1 MNKRVLMLSLV
12 FMVFASIVAFA
23 QNGTVRGKV
32 VDKKSGD
39 ALPGARVIL
48 TPLEGGN
55 PIGRVAG
62 KDGSFEL
69 SVKAGTYD
77 VKTSYV
83 GYKVA
88 NSKVTVD
95 AGGTATVEFQLV
107 ADVRGLDEV
116 VVTGVASRTQKAVA
130 EVAVSRVNAAE
141 FSDKVGYTSAG
152 QLLSGKV
159 AGVTITPAS
168 GQVGGGIRFNVR
180 SGAGLIPGNPV
191 IFVDG
196 VRVNAGTTGNGTVGS
211 PGFGSGGQG
220 VSALADLNPN
230 DIENIEVLKGPAA
243 SALYGTSGQNGVVLI
258 TTKRGKNL
266 EAGDLRISYQ
276 GIFGV
281 NQASRQFTEQQLL
294 SFRQANAI
302 FRDGPIQ
309 QHAVNLQGQSGIF
322 NYFAGFED
330 RREEGFVIQN
340 SLRRQ
345 SVRLNLEAVT
355 SKDIT
360 INANA
365 NYIQN
370 TVSRPQNDNNVIG
383 WQGNTRIASPFSNP
397 TATVANRAPRSTYIF
412 TDSAAIAAFETE
424 TFTSRFVGSADI
436 TYSPSFIPGLR
447 FKGIAGYDYRFGRDS
462 RFAPS
467 NFTYA
472 GVTRGQRGIINFTQE
487 NLNFDLSAVYDTKIA
502 DVVNSTTIIGSQ
514 LFDRVLRSSTVSAQ
528 NFPTELIRDVGAGDA
543 TTRLA
548 SESFLNT
555 REAGV
560 FARQEMNI
568 DQTYFL
574 SGGLRWDF
582 ASAVGALA
590 PNIFYPQVSGM
601 VRLDK
606 LGFLPEVFNLMKLR
620 VAYGQ
625 TGRLPALQDGQALL
639 WTALP
644 TPYGAGAVVNNAGNP
659 AIQPER
665 IAETEFGIEF
675 ELDNAYGAEFTYYL
689 SNTSQALVS
698 LPRAPSTGLGNKPT
712 NVARIDGWGFE
723 SRFYARPLQT
733 REFSLDIDLIV
744 NYADNIVQD
753 LGFDVG
759 GPAFLQDGFNRN
771 FLIPGQRRSQFMGLR
786 PLAPRF
792 TATGHYSYLAAA
804 VNRPGQPVGLI
815 PGASG
820 PIIDT
825 TGVVRTPLGLA
836 VGYPIGPSAPLFTG
850 SFSFNFRFFTNFT
863 LYALAEYGLGGYI
876 YDGTT
881 AFNTNPAQANN
892 LRFNTLA
899 TQLGIFGSG
908 VPATAPN
915 AATDRGPSPQVPVGR
930 VPGVDIL
937 TPGTP
942 EYQRAAEEFMRLDPR
957 IAQIA
962 VANFTY
968 KADWVRLREVSLRWN
983 ATSLV
988 NDIFNSTV
996 KNLSFTL
1003 SGNNLLLFTNYPGIE
1018 VELNANPFSALSQG
1032 QDFLTLQQQRTIN
1045 FMVSFGF

>member
-12 FMVFASIVAFA
+12 FMAFASIAAFA

-48 TPLEGGN
+48 TPLEGESN
-55 PIGRVAG
+55 PIGKVAG
-62 KDGSFEL
+62 KDGGFEF
-69 SVKAGTYD
+69 SIKAGKYEA
-77 VKTSYV
+77 KTSYV

-88 NSKVTVD
+88 SSKVTVD
-95 AGGTATVEFQLV
+95 AGGTATVDFQLI

-141 FSDKVGYTSAG
+141 FSDKVGYTNAG

-180 SGAGLIPGNPV
+180 SGAGLVVGDPV
-191 IFVDG
+191 VFIDG
-196 VRVNAGTTGNGTVGS
+196 VRVNNGNTGNAA
-211 PGFGSGGQG
+211 GFTTGGQG

-243 SALYGTSGQNGVVLI
+243 SALYGTSGQNGVVLV

-266 EAGDLRISYQ
+266 ENGDLRISYQ
-276 GIFGV
+276 GIFGI
-281 NQASRQFTEQQLL
+281 NQASRQFTEQQIL
-294 SFRQANAI
+294 SFREANAI

-330 RREEGFVIQN
+330 RQEEGFVIQN

-355 SKDIT
+355 SKNLT
-360 INANA
+360 ISANA
-365 NYIQN
+365 NYVQN
-370 TVSRPQNDNNVIG
+370 SVSRPQNDNNVIG
-383 WQGNTRIASPFSNP
+383 WQGNTRIASPFNNP
-397 TATVANRAPRSTYIF
+397 TATVVNRSPRSTYIF
-412 TDSAAIAAFETE
+412 TDSAAIAAFENE
-424 TFTSRFVGSADI
+424 TAISRFVGSVDV
-436 TYSPSFIPGLR
+436 TYTPSFVPGLR
-447 FKGIAGYDYRFGRDS
+447 FKGVAGYDYRAGRTS
-462 RFAPS
+462 VFAPS
-467 NFTYA
+467 NFAYV
-472 GVTRGQRGIINFTQE
+472 GITRGSRALLNFTQE
-487 NLNFDLSAVYDTKIA
+487 NLNYDLSAVYDTKIA
-502 DVVNSTTIIGSQ
+502 DLINSTTIVGSQ
-514 LFDRVLRSSTVSAQ
+514 LFNRVTRSAVTSAQ
-528 NFPTELIRDVGAGDA
+528 NYPTELIRDVGAGDA
-543 TTRLA
+543 TTRIA
-548 SESFLNT
+548 SEAFLNT

-590 PNIFYPQVSGM
+590 PNIFYPQASAM

-606 LGFLPEVFNLMKLR
+606 LGFLPEFINLMKVR
-620 VAYGQ
+620 AAYGQ
-625 TGRLPALQDGQALL
+625 TGRLPQLQDGQALL
-639 WTALP
+639 WTAFP
-644 TPYGAGAVVNNAGNP
+644 SPYGAGAVVNNAGNP

-665 IAETEFGIEF
+665 VAETEFGIEF

-689 SNTSQALVS
+689 SNTSQALIN
-698 LPRAPSTGLGNKPT
+698 LPRAPSTGLGAKPS

-733 REFSLDIDLIV
+733 REFSLDIDLIF
-744 NYADNIVQD
+744 NYADNVVQD
-753 LGFDVG
+753 LGFAVG
-759 GPAFLQDGFNRN
+759 GPAFQQDGFNRN

-786 PLAPRF
+786 PLVPRF
-792 TATGHYSYLAAA
+792 TATGHYSYLTAA
-804 VNRPGQPVGLI
+804 VNQPGQPVGLL

-825 TGVVRTPLGLA
+825 TGVIRTPLGLA

-881 AFNTNPAQANN
+881 AFNTAPGQANN

-908 VPATAPN
+908 VPANAPN
-915 AATDRGPSPQVPVGR
+915 AAVDRGPAAQVPVGR

-942 EYQRAAEEFMRLDPR
+942 EYQRASEEFMRLDPR
-957 IAQIA
+957 LTQLA
-962 VANFTY
+962 VANFTH
-968 KADWVRLREVSLRWN
+968 KADWVRIREVSLRWN

-1003 SGNNLLLFTNYPGIE
+1003 TGNNLFLFTNYPGIE
-1018 VELNANPFSALSQG
+1018 VELNANPFGQFGLSQG